1 MSQVTVR
8 LQAKILLHMLC
19 AVLIYRTGWV
29 MMGCNHYFVASG
41 NGRKLNLIEVYFV
54 RRDLI

>member
-1 MSQVTVR
+1 VTVR